1 MARRGPDENSREAD
15 VTPLDTA
22 DGQSTPPYGTIPP
35 PPLSMHHVGVY
46 VLILHRH
53 TTNIGYGPVVTHYGY
68 WGGSLPLLLARHRPL
83 PSARYSHSSLSPL
96 NSTHYV

>member
-1 MARRGPDENSREAD
+1 MARRGPDEISRDAD

-53 TTNIGYGPVVTHYGY
+53 TTNKTQNNGLFFHIHIDFT
-68 WGGSLPLLLARHRPL
+68 L
-83 PSARYSHSSLSPL
+83 
-96 NSTHYV
+96 T